1 MLSESSWVSIGT
13 VILMA
18 LITAFMRFKQK
29 SERADMIQEIDER
42 VDKRATKI
50 DMDFDELKK
59 DTIEPLKEKVSKIS
73 TDQTITANSLQGIDK
88 GLDEIKELI
97 KEKDSKNT
105 TNFNRIY
112 EKLDTKQDK

>member
-50 DMDFDELKK
+50 DMDFDEYM
-59 DTIEPLKEKVSKIS
+59 KEECLR
-73 TDQTITANSLQGIDK
+73 TRLMEGGCT
-88 GLDEIKELI
+88 
-97 KEKDSKNT
+97 
-105 TNFNRIY
+105 
-112 EKLDTKQDK
+112 